1 MLPEVRT
8 HLRTVAVS
16 GLTAAVLA
24 GAGLGLM
31 SMAENG
37 SFLAP
42 VNATSHWLFGAEKA
56 AGPGFRSG
64 PTVVGLIT
72 HVAASLF
79 WAAMMAL
86 ALWRWRLTGGLPL
99 MAAGLATA
107 ATAGVI
113 DYGILPRALSPG
125 WHLVLPPAG
134 VAAGFACLGLGLG
147 AGACMARRGA
157 VLLLPPR

>member
-8 HLRTVAVS
+8 HLRTVALS
-16 GLTAAVLA
+16 GLAAAVLA

-31 SMAENG
+31 SAAETG

-42 VNATSHWLFGAEKA
+42 LNATSHWLFGAEA
-56 AGPGFRSG
+56 AARPGLRAGP
-64 PTVVGLIT
+64 TTVGLAT

-79 WAAMMAL
+79 WAAVMAL
-86 ALWRWRLTGGLPL
+86 ALWRWRMTRPLPL

-107 ATAGVI
+107 ALAGLI

-125 WHLVLPPAG
+125 WHLVLPPAA

-147 AGACMARRGA
+147 AGAWMAREA
-157 VLLLPPR
+157 PAEPSPPL